1 LEEIV
6 RVVMDF
12 IYCGVWMDFKH
23 RLGLTARVKQL
34 NILVGGFLGG
44 GGWGLAGGSG
54 KWDKKNDTNN

>member
-1 LEEIV
+1 
-6 RVVMDF
+6 
-12 IYCGVWMDFKH
+12 MDFKH

-54 KWDKKNDTNN
+54 K